1 MSSENSPV
9 LGPSSWVSWHSFRV
23 LLRSFPHLIWILHN
37 LICFARIH
45 NEEWETNL
53 LRVPVFSPRARCHG
67 STGGPLP
74 GAGAGWPHGRVS
86 PVSSASVPFALCI
99 HLYPSE
105 LVLLTINQR
114 SCTITE
120 KAPTRA
126 FSWLRAPTTTF
137 TFMTLLRLCL
147 MDIDPTLSICE
158 NGTLTQQLS

>member
-67 STGGPLP
+67 PTGGRSQ
-74 GAGAGWPHGRVS
+74 GRGQGDRDRAHGRVS
-86 PVSSASVPFALCI
+86 PVSSGSVPFALCI

-126 FSWLRAPTTTF
+126 FSWLRAPTSAF
-137 TFMTLLRLCL
+137 TFKTLC
-147 MDIDPTLSICE
+147 
-158 NGTLTQQLS
+158 